1 MPRARLKKYMHP
13 DSGKSG
19 GFFNKVMHLV
29 RGNATAASESSA
41 DLDSLGAGDELKEV
55 RARKHR
61 NEAIRRHEF
70 AQLRLLR
77 KRHEVG
83 GQAPLDGLDKDD
95 ELLSLLGQETRSTE
109 TLQKIDAIEAQMSGQ
124 WWRNPAQAAA
134 KGDKPSAARKPSA
147 RQLSDLP
154 VLGEDSVVQLTPPAM
169 APAKQLPA
177 APAAAPP
184 IELTTQVC
192 ASSEPASVEPE
203 SAERCFLPSPDLE
216 EAAILFAHG
225 DIDAAR
231 ARLLEQLLQVL
242 GSEPVND
249 AKAAVLWHAAL
260 DLCRALGDEEAFEP
274 LAIDYAEHFGRSA
287 PLWSSMPERLG
298 LPALKGGAPKDVKK
312 RQFQWSCPS
321 TLTAG
326 AVAALQAAQ
335 EEAPQPWSMSWL
347 RLTSI
352 EPAALQPLAQLLEEW
367 ASSQGQFL
375 WSDAGKLLQLLA
387 QQTPVGERAQS
398 EQWWSLRMS
407 VLRLLHR
414 MDEYEQVA
422 LDYCITY
429 EVSPPA
435 WVEPDC
441 LCVAQEE
448 GAADVSI
455 LQEASLHSAHA
466 PTRGSVAAPAL
477 PHARQG
483 LAGVLEGDL
492 QPWLEPLTAQ
502 AKPGQV
508 LEVACDSLIRL
519 DFVAAGGV
527 LNWAADMQSQGHV
540 VRFTNLH
547 QLVAVFF
554 CVIGIHEHAQ
564 IQATLN

>member
-1 MPRARLKKYMHP
+1 MHS

-29 RGNATAASESSA
+29 RGNAAAASESSA
-41 DLDSLGAGDELKEV
+41 DFDGLGAASDDLKEV
-55 RARKHR
+55 RVRKRR

-77 KRHEVG
+77 NRNEVG
-83 GQAPLDGLDKDD
+83 GQSPLDDAGKDD
-95 ELLSLLGQETRSTE
+95 ELLSMLGQETRSTE

-124 WWRNPAQAAA
+124 WWRNPAQAAV
-134 KGDKPSAARKPSA
+134 KGDKPPLTRKLNA

-154 VLGEDSVVQLTPPAM
+154 VLGEDSVVQPAPPPM
-169 APAKQLPA
+169 APANILSA
-177 APAAAPP
+177 ASDVVCPVKVAPEP
-184 IELTTQVC
+184 VEVEPS
-192 ASSEPASVEPE
+192 AEASEPAEL
-203 SAERCFLPSPDLE
+203 CFLPSPDLE

-225 DIDAAR
+225 DIDGAR
-231 ARLLEQLLQVL
+231 ARLLEQLLQAL
-242 GSEPVND
+242 STEPVND
-249 AKAAVLWHAAL
+249 TKAAVLWHAAL

-298 LPALKGGAPKDVKK
+298 LPPLKGDAPAAVKK

-321 TLTAG
+321 VLTAG
-326 AVAALQAAQ
+326 AVAALRVSQ

-352 EPAALQPLAQLLEEW
+352 EEAALQPLAQLFDAW

-375 WSDAGKLLQLLA
+375 WSDVGKLLQLLE
-387 QQTPVGERAQS
+387 QQTPVGEGAQP

-429 EVSPPA
+429 EVSPPS

-455 LQEASLHSAHA
+455 LQEASLHSAHPA
-466 PTRGSVAAPAL
+466 TPGTVAAPTPVAK
-477 PHARQG
+477 QG
-483 LAGVLEGDL
+483 LAGVLEGDS
-492 QPWLEPLTAQ
+492 QPWLDALTAQ
-502 AKPGQV
+502 AKSGQV
-508 LEVACDSLIRL
+508 LEVACDNLIRL
-519 DFVAAGGV
+519 DFVAAGGI
-527 LNWAADMQSQGHV
+527 LNWAADMQSQGYV

-564 IQATLN
+564 VQATIN